1 MKTIHAEILHKDKRE
16 TLIKGLAAIY
26 KMKNTFLTD
35 DKLIKVCHDSWAD
48 RHLEVKYTED
58 LVQRRCNIDDLY
70 N

>member
-1 MKTIHAEILHKDKRE
+1 MKTIYAEILHKDKKE
-16 TLIKGLAAIY
+16 ILIKNLAATFKIE
-26 KMKNTFLTD
+26 NTFLTD
-35 DKLIKVCHDSWAD
+35 KKFIKVCYNSRAD